1 MSLIPTLAAAGAKFK
16 GYGVQR
22 KKAKARQREKERI
35 EALPP
40 DLAAEA
46 KERAVLDAFASA
58 GFRVNV
64 EKPGG

>member
-1 MSLIPTLAAAGAKFK
+1 MIPTLSASGAKFK

-46 KERAVLDAFASA
+46 KEAAVLGAFAAA
-58 GFRVNV
+58 GFNVRV

>member
-1 MSLIPTLAAAGAKFK
+1 MIPTLAAAGAKWK
-16 GYGVQR
+16 GYGIQR

-40 DLAAEA
+40 AQAAEA
-46 KERAVLDAFASA
+46 KEKAVLDAFAAA
-58 GFRVNV
+58 GLNVRV